1 MSRKVRKDSTL
12 ILTGFVPFVVL
23 NSARLTRS
31 DTMTLRARKRLTAW
45 LGIFAMC
52 LIVSVPLIS
61 RLVMRAHADE
71 PGAVLCSSVQP
82 VVDGAHQMSG
92 DPLAACGYCDLL
104 ADHVAVPAIPPV
116 LPVLIVLIA
125 IAAAPILSTRFTPLG
140 AFPSG
145 RPRAPPVFL
154 QLSL

>member
-1 MSRKVRKDSTL
+1 
-12 ILTGFVPFVVL
+12 
-23 NSARLTRS
+23 
-31 DTMTLRARKRLTAW
+31 
-45 LGIFAMC
+45 MC

-61 RLVMRAHADE
+61 RLVMSAHADE

-82 VVDGAHQMSG
+82 VVDGAHQMNG
-92 DPLAACGYCDLL
+92 DPLAACAYCDLL